1 MIALEPSVEEL
12 ERMLATVG
20 QRIISHLATLA
31 EQPASD
37 LQTLAPEA
45 VADPPQWGRP
55 LEETLDTLFRR
66 VIPPGVNSAG
76 PGYLGFVPGGGVFSA
91 ALADLIVKTV
101 NRFVGLRF
109 MAPGLVR
116 IEWSVIRWLCQVVG
130 FPRESGGILTSGGSL
145 ASFIAVYT
153 ARRNRLPADFLN
165 RIIYVSDQAH
175 VSVRKAAQLAGF
187 PPANVRTVASD
198 AWFRLDL
205 SALGAA
211 VLEDKARGLHPF
223 MIVASA
229 GTTNTGAIDD
239 LTAIADFAAHHGLWL
254 HIDAAYGGFFALT
267 PEGRG
272 LLCSLERADSITLDP
287 HKGLGLPYGTGC
299 LLVKDLNTL
308 YRAHSMGAEY
318 LPANTELHE
327 LPDFY
332 DISPELSREARG
344 LRLWLPLQ
352 LHGIQP
358 FVDHLEEKLRLT
370 RQALAELAQIPGIEL
385 AAPPALTVL
394 AFRLVPSADGDPD
407 AASRALL
414 LRVNARGHVFL
425 SSTILRGRVYLRMC
439 ILSFRTHSEHIAAA
453 LRDIREE
460 TAQILNQTQR

>member
-12 ERMLATVG
+12 ERMLAAVG

-91 ALADLIVKTV
+91 ALGDFIVKTV

-116 IEWSVIRWLCQVVG
+116 IEWSVIRWLCQIVG

-145 ASFIAVYT
+145 ASFVAVYT
-153 ARRNRLPADFLN
+153 ARHNRLPADFLN
-165 RIIYVSDQAH
+165 SIIYVSDQAH
-175 VSVRKAAQLAGF
+175 VSARKAAQLAGF
-187 PPANVRTVASD
+187 PAANVRTVASD

-205 SALGAA
+205 SALEAA
-211 VLEDKARGLHPF
+211 VLDDKAHGLRPF

-229 GTTNTGAIDD
+229 GTTNTGANDD

-254 HIDAAYGGFFALT
+254 HVDAAYGGFFVIT
-267 PEGRG
+267 PEGRS
-272 LLCSLERADSITLDP
+272 LICSLERADSIVLDP

-318 LPANTELHE
+318 LPVNTERHE

-332 DISPELSREARG
+332 EISPELSREARG

-358 FVDHLEEKLRLT
+358 FVVMRST
-370 RQALAELAQIPGIEL
+370 STQ
-385 AAPPALTVL
+385 
-394 AFRLVPSADGDPD
+394 RLVIYDKKLPSYSIRHSPNYLPIGSSHSPVERMKILPAGGGPRR
-407 AASRALL
+407 AQPRCFLQTSTKSRRFSAP
-414 LRVNARGHVFL
+414 NARNGPVPGSMAACFC
-425 SSTILRGRVYLRMC
+425 SSRCPIT
-439 ILSFRTHSEHIAAA
+439 AAFA
-453 LRDIREE
+453 
-460 TAQILNQTQR
+460 TA